1 MIEKISDLKISSTEY
16 AYLKVIAFSSSGM
29 PPLKIQINSYFKT
42 CKILDIMELAQRA
55 HYRHVNNAACQEL
68 YDYIL
73 LNFQTLMDDNISEN
87 DAHSEATTSNSSAV
101 SQSASQDGRHTA
113 NSETS
118 NHADANNQAT
128 MAAAIE
134 RYSQLLQLLPCLR
147 WFKQP
152 VLVELF
158 FSGLIGNLSIE
169 TVMPFIL
176 NTDIM
181 AIFDNAAGADAQTS
195 LAGMMLNK

>member
-1 MIEKISDLKISSTEY
+1 
-16 AYLKVIAFSSSGM
+16 
-29 PPLKIQINSYFKT
+29 
-42 CKILDIMELAQRA
+42 
-55 HYRHVNNAACQEL
+55 
-68 YDYIL
+68 
-73 LNFQTLMDDNISEN
+73 MDDNLSEN
-87 DAHSEATTSNSSAV
+87 DAHSEATTSASSSAV
-101 SQSASQDGRHTA
+101 SQSASQDGRQTA
-113 NSETS
+113 NSENSS
-118 NHADANNQAT
+118 NQVDHNNQAT
-128 MAAAIE
+128 IAASIE

-195 LAGMMLNK
+195 LAGMMLHK